1 MIDIPSP
8 REREARSLP
17 AAMILFLAA
26 EQLARIAGTELP
38 EEALDAIR
46 ARLHRDYVASE
57 GTPSIDRRTYM
68 TALMGAQVAYETL
81 GNLKH
86 GTHDPTGDT

>member
-8 REREARSLP
+8 EEREARSLP

-26 EQLARIAGTELP
+26 EQLAGIAGTELP
-38 EEALDAIR
+38 TEAVGAIR
-46 ARLHRDYVASE
+46 EHLYRDYVASE
-57 GTPSIDRRTYM
+57 GTPSIDKRTYM
-68 TALMGAQVAYETL
+68 TALMGAQVAYETM

-86 GTHDPTGDT
+86 GTHEPLEEH